1 MGKIIKKMFVA
12 GDTADAALLNDP
24 YDSLATEFIEA
35 DNTSKKW
42 ANRDFINEG
51 GGRLNNLYH
60 DYNNGFVPF
69 STNSTTLVTISNGGD
84 LREVNPNYT
93 CQNDVVV
100 RLCANGLTGI
110 PLLEALDY
118 TGGNPQNNQYQIA
131 FKITY
136 DTTSTKIIS
145 YGNYSWTAYAAACD
159 NGFPSATAKPIN
171 YRNFGLSILE
181 PFPAG
186 TIINKVELQAK
197 VGNAANTL
205 NILRNN
211 LFVVIA
217 EN

>member
-1 MGKIIKKMFVA
+1 MPVA
-12 GDTADAALLNDP
+12 FT
-24 YDSLATEFIEA
+24 
-35 DNTSKKW
+35 TS
-42 ANRDFINEG
+42 
-51 GGRLNNLYH
+51 
-60 DYNNGFVPF
+60 
-69 STNSTTLVTISNGGD
+69 STTLTTISNGGD

-110 PLLEALDY
+110 PRVEVKDF
-118 TGGNPQNNQYQIA
+118 TGGNPQYNQYQIA

-136 DTTSTKIIS
+136 NGASTKIIS
-145 YGNYSWTAYAAACD
+145 YGNYSWFAYAAACD
-159 NGFPSATAKPIN
+159 FGAPAASPKSIN

-197 VGNAANTL
+197 VGDAANELT
-205 NILRNN
+205 ILRNN